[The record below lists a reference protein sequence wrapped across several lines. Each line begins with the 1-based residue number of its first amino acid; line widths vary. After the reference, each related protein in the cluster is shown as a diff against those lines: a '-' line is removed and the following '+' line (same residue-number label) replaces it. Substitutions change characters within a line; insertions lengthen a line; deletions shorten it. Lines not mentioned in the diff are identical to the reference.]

1 MKKLK
6 TAALLSSL
14 ALLSS
19 MGFAHA
25 GSAQANLLVQA
36 TVQASCKIKVVSDI
50 NFGDYFPDQDSFA
63 QGLLQVTCIKDVT
76 PTISL
81 RDGGAAEGDRFLSFV
96 PAPTAGGTTST
107 AGTATTTDAGTTTGV
122 ATTTNT
128 DTIAYT
134 LFQPTDGLSACASAS
149 AVWGSSDTNS
159 LKLQKSLGYVGQEI
173 SVCGKIAAG
182 QTTVGAGTY
191 TGTVIAQV
199 DY

>member
-1 MKKLK
+1 MKKFK
-6 TAALLSSL
+6 TAALFSSL

-19 MGFAHA
+19 VGTAHA
-25 GSAQANLLVQA
+25 GSAQANLLVEA

-63 QGLLQVTCIKDVT
+63 QGLLHVTCIKDVT

-81 RDGGAAEGDRFLSFV
+81 KDGGAAEGDRFLSFV

-107 AGTATTTDAGTTTGV
+107 AGTATPTDAGSTTGV

-128 DTIAYT
+128 DQIAYT
-134 LFQPTDGLSACASAS
+134 LFKPTDGLKACASAS
-149 AVWGSSDTNS
+149 ALWGSDGNN
-159 LKLQKSLGYVGQEI
+159 LKLQTSTGYVVQEY
-173 SVCGKIAAG
+173 SVCGKIAKG
-182 QTTVGAGTY
+182 QNTVGAGTY
-191 TGTVIAQV
+191 RGIVNAQV